1 MYRTKETAVEE
12 TIGRKVEQYLA
23 CLEGDLLRKP
33 PHCLVCGRAGS
44 LRWHGSYAR
53 SLVTLARTY
62 TLEVKRLL
70 CLLCGHT
77 SALLPEFALKY
88 HRYARAAI
96 LHAVRMLG
104 SRTYEAV
111 AGMFVEQGERCIAIL
126 TLHLWRRKFA

>member
-1 MYRTKETAVEE
+1 MHGIKESAL
-12 TIGRKVEQYLA
+12 EQAIERGVKHYLA
-23 CLEGDLLRKP
+23 RLEGNLLEKP
-33 PHCLVCGRAGS
+33 THCLVCGRAGA

-62 TLEVKRLL
+62 TLAVKRLL

-96 LHAVRMLG
+96 LHAVQMLG